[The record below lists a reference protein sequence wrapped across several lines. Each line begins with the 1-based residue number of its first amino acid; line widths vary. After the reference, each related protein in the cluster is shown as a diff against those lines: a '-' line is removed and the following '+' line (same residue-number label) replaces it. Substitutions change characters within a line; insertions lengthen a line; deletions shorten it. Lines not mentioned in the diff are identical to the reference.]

1 MRQRARVGTGV
12 LAVVL
17 MAPAA
22 DATLADATE
31 PAPEQESEY
40 EGGAEPETQHGPGEG
55 AGDLTP
61 GQGSIGPLHEDN
73 TPPLV
78 APGDPVNPE
87 HGQSEDGPLETQVD
101 DQPVAMPAPAPPPAV
116 APTPP
121 PAPRAERPAP
131 APVHQPVPA
140 PPSAVAPVRRT
151 EKPEADRTVKRTRR
165 RPANQPSRPA
175 PAPVAGSPSPVAGR
189 SAAPTPSPARAPS
202 STVPASGPSPGRS
215 THIVR
220 AGESLWGIA
229 SARLGPG
236 ASAAQIAR
244 EVQRLW
250 DLNAQAIG
258 TGDPSLLGIGV
269 RLRLG

>member
-12 LAVVL
+12 LAVAL

-40 EGGAEPETQHGPGEG
+40 EGGTEPESQDGSGEG

-61 GQGSIGPLHEDN
+61 GQDSTGPLHEDN

-87 HGQSEDGPLETQVD
+87 QGQSEDGPLESEVD
-101 DQPVAMPAPAPPPAV
+101 DQPVATPAPAPTPPAV

-131 APVHQPVPA
+131 VPVHQPVPA
-140 PPSAVAPVRRT
+140 PPSAVAPVRRA
-151 EKPEADRTVKRTRR
+151 EEPRADRPVKRTRR
-165 RPANQPSRPA
+165 RAGQAAVTLGARSGGRE
-175 PAPVAGSPSPVAGR
+175 PVARRRTVRRPDSSPCSGAGIDR
-189 SAAPTPSPARAPS
+189 
-202 STVPASGPSPGRS
+202 
-215 THIVR
+215 
-220 AGESLWGIA
+220 
-229 SARLGPG
+229 ARLEPFPRRLHPHRPRRGLPLGDRQCPLGP
-236 ASAAQIAR
+236 R
-244 EVQRLW
+244 RHRRP
-250 DLNAQAIG
+250 DR
-258 TGDPSLLGIGV
+258 P
-269 RLRLG
+269 